1 MLKNRDK
8 PLLTPSPN
16 DGHDGRDRP
25 NLAGSAR
32 RPPDASE
39 RIMDKFDPDPGAQLR
54 WVPRVLA
61 LLVTLCLLLA
71 AWVWFKILHT

>member
-1 MLKNRDK
+1 
-8 PLLTPSPN
+8 
-16 DGHDGRDRP
+16 
-25 NLAGSAR
+25 
-32 RPPDASE
+32 
-39 RIMDKFDPDPGAQLR
+39 MDKFDPDPGAQLR